1 MVRLL
6 SSYWNKFIDVDINGN
21 KKGNG
26 TKFEDLVE
34 YILLA
39 MYGKRWKRTGGSH
52 DDNRDFWIHLAE
64 ESIWAECKNYTD
76 TIAMNILAPTLV
88 MAQVYEINEIL
99 FFSRSN
105 INRYAKDKILAFGE
119 KSNKKIRFFDGE
131 NLDNL
136 VCIYSAYF
144 PRKYSPLQYMN
155 NCNSQNTT
163 PFCVNLYFF
172 QNIISSMHNSSEVF
186 KNYELAENIYY
197 NETFAL
203 TFCLENNCGEDDV
216 EVFIEFIE
224 EGKERFSF
232 QYFYPGIVPENKLWY
247 HSYLKKG
254 EGKSVTLNMRQ
265 IIYEPKVMLPRF
277 RITFVTTHSSK
288 PYEWISKEV
297 VVKSSWVGLT
307 RLIGKNYL
315 KIIKDTDEQL
325 VNNPFLSGLIITGS
339 SGTGKT
345 RILTECQN
353 IFLKKGYRIVSLT
366 GLENF
371 SSHCFIKELIS
382 YLYEIPGNELMS
394 LLEEKIFSANSEHE
408 GTLNTDFEKAICLL
422 RIIMNTKTDDELQET
437 LDAYEKILF
446 EKLSNDKNV
455 LVIDNLQ
462 FAGKAFQNFIEKYV
476 YYGVNQQTPNQSII
490 VTVFNTDYMT
500 ANSSELLY
508 NLLHANI
515 KHCISTTLEGFK
527 EKEHGILF
535 LQELT
540 RTNKDENSKYF
551 LEIINKV
558 SLKPYNLFQT
568 TKYLEESGVI
578 KISPDKKG
586 YIISNFKKY
595 EVLSEISNGITDV
608 IEKRLDF
615 IRKYISQD
623 RLMLIFSVMY
633 IFDYIDI
640 KIEQIFKISISE
652 LEILCK
658 KNILRLQFAGRYI
671 FDHDIIRNF
680 FLEKYSEHILDSLLY
695 IEKEGL
701 VDSIKKYRIA
711 YLLFKIVY
719 EKDTDTIINQGKN
732 IAYLNLPE
740 RIASLYYNCLLD
752 AFVELLDNHNYT
764 GIYIKYIHSISTYI
778 RQYDGS
784 QKAWYRSK
792 EAYYTIQAHYPQALS
807 NDIIFYR
814 PFIHFCCD
822 ISMQT
827 HIYEEGIVFINDV
840 LEACQN
846 VHTDSFEDQDEVNVL
861 QAIMYNRWY
870 IAYNTKSYKKE
881 IELKRQQ
888 LMEKSRLYEKK
899 IINSQKRG
907 LIEYLNNSD
916 EGYNYY
922 GYQED
927 KNKLFSIWNKCIID
941 IPKLVPEKTLN
952 YYRKTVQYALIEY
965 DLDRV
970 KEETTK
976 AMEYLESGKY
986 SHEPIIFKTF
996 FLMAEVMSNLQHKPN
1011 KLYYYNVDII
1021 NDILKMQQLLDNHK
1035 IGDILLLKGVNAYYG
1050 ENTDEVYYS
1059 FKEAYKHYAAGET
1072 SRYWIKKDLLE
1083 ENIQYTFTMLRI
1095 YTKGYDV
1102 NFLAEKYRQPLTICE
1117 SKNFIASGIQRTGD
1131 LHLNLPLI

>member
-1 MVRLL
+1 
-6 SSYWNKFIDVDINGN
+6 
-21 KKGNG
+21 
-26 TKFEDLVE
+26 
-34 YILLA
+34 
-39 MYGKRWKRTGGSH
+39 
-52 DDNRDFWIHLAE
+52 
-64 ESIWAECKNYTD
+64 
-76 TIAMNILAPTLV
+76 
-88 MAQVYEINEIL
+88 
-99 FFSRSN
+99 
-105 INRYAKDKILAFGE
+105 
-119 KSNKKIRFFDGE
+119 
-131 NLDNL
+131 
-136 VCIYSAYF
+136 
-144 PRKYSPLQYMN
+144 
-155 NCNSQNTT
+155 
-163 PFCVNLYFF
+163 
-172 QNIISSMHNSSEVF
+172 
-186 KNYELAENIYY
+186 
-197 NETFAL
+197 
-203 TFCLENNCGEDDV
+203 
-216 EVFIEFIE
+216 
-224 EGKERFSF
+224 
-232 QYFYPGIVPENKLWY
+232 
-247 HSYLKKG
+247 
-254 EGKSVTLNMRQ
+254 
-265 IIYEPKVMLPRF
+265 
-277 RITFVTTHSSK
+277 
-288 PYEWISKEV
+288 
-297 VVKSSWVGLT
+297 
-307 RLIGKNYL
+307 
-315 KIIKDTDEQL
+315 
-325 VNNPFLSGLIITGS
+325 
-339 SGTGKT
+339 
-345 RILTECQN
+345 
-353 IFLKKGYRIVSLT
+353 
-366 GLENF
+366 
-371 SSHCFIKELIS
+371 
-382 YLYEIPGNELMS
+382 
-394 LLEEKIFSANSEHE
+394 
-408 GTLNTDFEKAICLL
+408 
-422 RIIMNTKTDDELQET
+422 MNTKTDDELQET
-437 LDAYEKILF
+437 LDAYEEILF

>member
-1 MVRLL
+1 M
-6 SSYWNKFIDVDINGN
+6 
-21 KKGNG
+21 
-26 TKFEDLVE
+26 
-34 YILLA
+34 
-39 MYGKRWKRTGGSH
+39 
-52 DDNRDFWIHLAE
+52 
-64 ESIWAECKNYTD
+64 
-76 TIAMNILAPTLV
+76 
-88 MAQVYEINEIL
+88 
-99 FFSRSN
+99 
-105 INRYAKDKILAFGE
+105 
-119 KSNKKIRFFDGE
+119 
-131 NLDNL
+131 
-136 VCIYSAYF
+136 
-144 PRKYSPLQYMN
+144 
-155 NCNSQNTT
+155 
-163 PFCVNLYFF
+163 
-172 QNIISSMHNSSEVF
+172 
-186 KNYELAENIYY
+186 
-197 NETFAL
+197 
-203 TFCLENNCGEDDV
+203 
-216 EVFIEFIE
+216 
-224 EGKERFSF
+224 
-232 QYFYPGIVPENKLWY
+232 
-247 HSYLKKG
+247 
-254 EGKSVTLNMRQ
+254 
-265 IIYEPKVMLPRF
+265 
-277 RITFVTTHSSK
+277 
-288 PYEWISKEV
+288 
-297 VVKSSWVGLT
+297 
-307 RLIGKNYL
+307 
-315 KIIKDTDEQL
+315 
-325 VNNPFLSGLIITGS
+325 
-339 SGTGKT
+339 
-345 RILTECQN
+345 
-353 IFLKKGYRIVSLT
+353 
-366 GLENF
+366 
-371 SSHCFIKELIS
+371 
-382 YLYEIPGNELMS
+382 
-394 LLEEKIFSANSEHE
+394 
-408 GTLNTDFEKAICLL
+408 
-422 RIIMNTKTDDELQET
+422 
-437 LDAYEKILF
+437 
-446 EKLSNDKNV
+446 
-455 LVIDNLQ
+455 
-462 FAGKAFQNFIEKYV
+462 
-476 YYGVNQQTPNQSII
+476 
-490 VTVFNTDYMT
+490 
-500 ANSSELLY
+500 
-508 NLLHANI
+508 
-515 KHCISTTLEGFK
+515 
-527 EKEHGILF
+527 
-535 LQELT
+535 
-540 RTNKDENSKYF
+540 
-551 LEIINKV
+551 
-558 SLKPYNLFQT
+558 
-568 TKYLEESGVI
+568 
-578 KISPDKKG
+578 
-586 YIISNFKKY
+586 
-595 EVLSEISNGITDV
+595 
-608 IEKRLDF
+608 
-615 IRKYISQD
+615 
-623 RLMLIFSVMY
+623 
-633 IFDYIDI
+633 
-640 KIEQIFKISISE
+640 
-652 LEILCK
+652 
-658 KNILRLQFAGRYI
+658 
-671 FDHDIIRNF
+671 
-680 FLEKYSEHILDSLLY
+680 EKYSEHILDSLLY

-764 GIYIKYIHSISTYI
+764 GIYIKYIHSICTYI

-792 EAYYTIQAHYPQALS
+792 EAYYAIQAHYPQALS